1 MQTQASVLI
10 RRARPTDVTG
20 LGRLGGALMRLH
32 HSFDPQRFMTPPDD
46 AERGYGWFLASLLDA
61 DDALVLV
68 AERQDTGGQS
78 GDESREA
85 GIVGYCYGA
94 LEPQSW
100 KELRDAA
107 GFIHD
112 LVVDDSARGRG
123 IGSNLMREMMRW
135 LREKGAPRVVLSTA
149 EANPAARHLFGHLGF
164 RPTMVEMTRELDG
177 QE

>member
-1 MQTQASVLI
+1 MQTTASVLI
-10 RRARPTDVTG
+10 RRARPADVAS

-46 AERGYGWFLASLLDA
+46 AERGYGWFLASQFDA
-61 DDALVLV
+61 EDAIVLV
-68 AERQDTGGQS
+68 AESAGEVE
-78 GDESREA
+78 GDV
-85 GIVGYCYGA
+85 VGYCYAA

-100 KELRDAA
+100 KELRGAA

-112 LVVDDSARGRG
+112 LVVDDRARGRG
-123 IGSNLMREMMRW
+123 IGSQLVRETMHW

-149 EANPAARHLFGHLGF
+149 EANPAARSLFGHLGF

-177 QE
+177 SE